1 MSREQVPPGRG
12 RAGAICLV
20 GGAVLLAAGRALALA
35 GGSPAQRLQQ
45 VDGHQVQAAASVI
58 LAVAGFAALIPGFL
72 AVAAQVRGRG
82 ARLATIG
89 AGLCV
94 AGFTGFVALVTVD
107 AATAAAGRVGSA
119 RPMEDYLHQLDMSP
133 AILAITPIAVLGYFF
148 GPFLLTLGTRRAG
161 QVPRWLPWGVLVSL
175 VVQPLGAA
183 LGGPWVA
190 HVLDTL
196 LQLLLVG
203 MVLVLARHTLLA
215 APTSARPSSAPAL
228 DGRR

>member
-1 MSREQVPPGRG
+1 MTLEEGVPGR
-12 RAGAICLV
+12 RTTTAICLV

-35 GGSPAQRLQQ
+35 GGTPAQRLQQ
-45 VDGHQVQAAASVI
+45 VDGHQVQAAAGVV

-82 ARLATIG
+82 ATLATVG

-94 AGFTGFVALVTVD
+94 AGFSGFMVLVTVD
-107 AATAAAGRVGSA
+107 AATAAAGLVGSA
-119 RPMEDYLHQLDMSP
+119 GPMEAYLHQLDRSP

-148 GPFLLTLGTRRAG
+148 GPFLVTLATRRAG

-196 LQLLLVG
+196 LQLVLVV
-203 MVLVLARHTLLA
+203 MTVVLARHTLARTRGSDARLA
-215 APTSARPSSAPAL
+215 
-228 DGRR
+228 D